1 MTSTTETSTAVA
13 RSTFTDEWMAE
24 KVRGADVTLQNIAEN
39 FALEGVD
46 VFDDEM
52 DGVFNTPLIKDKDF
66 LRDLP
71 FLITRWRFNTSD
83 EYKDDEGNDGV
94 FVSVEIAYQTTPG
107 APVQSGVFNDGST
120 GVMAQLQ
127 RITARRLEKGV
138 EWEKAHSG
146 RGVRHGL
153 RRSDYQRPKIGGD
166 GQPIMKNGEPVTE
179 AATTYYLNI

>member
-1 MTSTTETSTAVA
+1 MTNTTETNTAVA

-24 KVRGADVTLQNIAEN
+24 KVRAQSLQSVAES

-66 LRDLP
+66 LRGLP

-94 FVSVEIAYQTTPG
+94 FVSVEIAYQPTEN
-107 APVQSGVFNDGST
+107 APVQTGVFNDGST
-120 GVMAQLQ
+120 GVMAQL
-127 RITARRLEKGV
+127 RKITDRRLEKGV

-153 RRSDYQRPKIGGD
+153 RLSEYQIPKLGKD
-166 GQPIMKNGEPVTE
+166 GQPVMKDGVVVTE
-179 AATTYYLNI
+179 AASTYYLDI